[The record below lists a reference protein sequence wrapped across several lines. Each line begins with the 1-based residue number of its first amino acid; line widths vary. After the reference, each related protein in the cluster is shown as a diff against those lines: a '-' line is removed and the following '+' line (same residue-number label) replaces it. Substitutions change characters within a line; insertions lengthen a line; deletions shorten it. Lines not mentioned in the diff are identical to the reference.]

1 MHAIAIWGV
10 VVIRRLS
17 SAKNGSNIAVRRAQ
31 IAAFSKQIP
40 LLYFGLMAN
49 CATLAFTHYQY
60 APAFLTIFIPGG
72 LLALCIV
79 RTITWTRTRNAV
91 LSDEAV
97 VRQLHAIFRLGLI
110 LGVAVLA
117 WALSL
122 YRYGNP
128 QTHAHVVLAV
138 GVTVFTCIFCLM
150 HLRAAALLLTAVL
163 VIPFTGFLLLT
174 REPINVAIAI
184 NILLVAAAMVFIL
197 LIVSRDFEKM
207 VNSQIETQRLSD
219 ENSQLA
225 ALDSLTSL
233 PNRREFFRQLE
244 HRLRQTAA
252 RGEPLAVG
260 VIDLDGFKP
269 INDLYG
275 HTVGDRVLRTV
286 SERLQD
292 KASENMFV
300 ARLGGDEFGVILSG
314 ATDEAAVLAA
324 GERICATLRIPH
336 AMPGIVANVSGSVGF
351 ALSPEAGKTAE
362 VLYERADYALYHA
375 KQNRRGHP
383 VMFSTEHET
392 EMRSHSLVEQCLRNA
407 DLDAE
412 LSLDFQPLFDVEQN
426 RVIAFE
432 ALARWQSPELG
443 RVSPGVFIAIAERTD
458 FINVLT
464 RTLLRKALHAACK
477 WPEGIQVSFNLSTRD
492 LISTESILHII
503 NIVNSSGFDPRRI
516 DFEVTETALMAD
528 FDQVQQSIAALKTLG
543 ARISL
548 DDFGTGY
555 SSLSY
560 VHRLPLDK
568 IKIDRS
574 FVTGIETEKPS
585 RDIVK
590 AVVGLCRD
598 LKINCVVEGM
608 ETESQADV
616 LRGLGCKAMQGYFF
630 GKPMP
635 ASAVLDF
642 LAKQSVNSIAKARS
656 DTDHCVVA

>member
-1 MHAIAIWGV
+1 MRHW
-10 VVIRRLS
+10 LS

-31 IAAFSKQIP
+31 VTAFSKQIP
-40 LLYFGLMAN
+40 LLYFGLIVN

-60 APAFLTIFIPGG
+60 APAFLTIVIPGG
-72 LLALCIV
+72 LLAFCVV
-79 RTITWTRTRNAV
+79 RTIIWTRTHDAV
-91 LSDEAV
+91 MSDEAV
-97 VRQLHAIFRLGLI
+97 VRQLRAIFRLGLI

-122 YRYGNP
+122 YHYGNP
-128 QTHAHVVLAV
+128 QTRGHVVLAV

-150 HLRAAALLLTAVL
+150 HLRDAALLLTAVL

-184 NILLVAAAMVFIL
+184 NMLLVAVAMVVIL

-207 VNSQIETQRLSD
+207 VNSQIERQRLSD
-219 ENSQLA
+219 ENSRLA
-225 ALDSLTSL
+225 AQDSLTGL
-233 PNRREFFRQLE
+233 PNRREFFQRLE
-244 HRLRQTAA
+244 HRLRQTETF
-252 RGEPLAVG
+252 GTPLAVG

-275 HTVGDRVLRTV
+275 HAVGDRVLRTV

-292 KASENMFV
+292 VASENMFV

-314 ATDEAAVLAA
+314 ATDVAAVHTA
-324 GERICATLRIPH
+324 GEQICATLRIPYS
-336 AMPGIVANVSGSVGF
+336 MPGIVANVSASLGF
-351 ALSPEAGKTAE
+351 ALSPEAGRTAE
-362 VLYERADYALYHA
+362 MLYERADYALYHA

-383 VMFSTEHET
+383 VMFSAGHEA
-392 EMRSHSLVEQCLRNA
+392 EMRSHSLVDQCLRTAN
-407 DLDAE
+407 LDAE
-412 LSLDFQPLFDVEQN
+412 LSLDFQPLFDVEQD

-432 ALARWQSPELG
+432 ALARWQSPQLG
-443 RVSPGVFIAIAERTD
+443 RVSPAVFIAVAERTD
-458 FINVLT
+458 FINNLT
-464 RTLLRKALHAACK
+464 RTLLRKALDAACT

-528 FDQVQQSIAALKTLG
+528 FDQVQQSIAALKALG
-543 ARISL
+543 SRISL

-608 ETESQADV
+608 ETEGQADV
-616 LRGLGCKAMQGYFF
+616 LRGLGCNAMQGYFF

-635 ASAVLDF
+635 ENAVLAF
-642 LAKQSVNSIAKARS
+642 LAERS
-656 DTDHCVVA
+656 RHLTETVGDVTRHRVVSPHMV